1 MHPVDFVTK
10 WTGVARTERSAAPQ
24 HIRDHS
30 AVLGQ
35 LMLAFDGTQL
45 PEPMATR
52 LRDRPA
58 AGVTLF
64 RHANVQD
71 PGQLREL
78 TDAIQRQAPAG
89 LPFLVAID
97 QEGGQLSGL
106 GAASTPFAGAMALGA
121 VGDKELAE
129 RVGAAIGRELR
140 AAGVNV
146 NYAPVCDL
154 ATNPANPAL
163 GVRAFGDDP
172 DRVAA
177 LVAAV
182 VRGHAASGVAATLK
196 HFPGIGEISADTHH
210 GAVAVGVDAER
221 LRARELLPFRA
232 GIDVGAAMVMTGHAA
247 VPALTGRDDLPATVA
262 APVVTD
268 LLRDELGFTGVAI
281 SDALNMR
288 ALAQD
293 DAGRAIEAIAA
304 LRAGLDLLLLT
315 AGAEGAGLEDAL
327 VLAASRGL
335 LPADRVATSLDRVA
349 RLRRALS
356 TAPADGEPETSVIG
370 SSAHRALADELARR
384 SITLVRNDAGLLP
397 LQLDPAAEVFV
408 VMPQPADLTPA
419 DTSSTV
425 APGLADAIRRH
436 HARVSAQVVA
446 QDPDPAEITAV
457 RAAAASAEV
466 IVVGTISASLQPGQ
480 VALVEALLSLGRP
493 TVTVALRTPWDLE
506 AYPAAT
512 THACTYSVLEPSLTA
527 LADALFGLAPF
538 PGGLPVRLAARA
550 ASR

>member
-1 MHPVDFVTK
+1 MEEP
-10 WTGVARTERSAAPQ
+10 G
-24 HIRDHS
+24 DHT

-35 LMLAFDGTQL
+35 LMLAFDGLQL
-45 PEPMATR
+45 PEPVATR
-52 LRDRPA
+52 LRDSPA

-64 RHANVQD
+64 RHANVRD

-78 TDAIQRQAPAG
+78 TNGIQRQAPAG
-89 LPFLVAID
+89 PPFLIAID

-106 GAASTPFAGAMALGA
+106 GAASTQFAGAMALGA
-121 VGDKELAE
+121 VDDEDLAE
-129 RVGAAIGRELR
+129 RVGAAIGCELR
-140 AAGVNV
+140 AAGANV

-172 DRVAA
+172 DRAAA

-210 GAVAVGVDAER
+210 GAVAVSVDAER
-221 LRARELLPFRA
+221 LRARELVPFRA
-232 GIDVGAAMVMTGHAA
+232 GIEAGAAMVMCGHAA

-262 APVVTD
+262 EPIVTA
-268 LLRDELGFTGVAI
+268 LLRDELGFGGVAI

-315 AGAEGAGLEDAL
+315 AGPEGAVLEDAL

-335 LPADRVATSLDRVA
+335 LEADQVARSLDRVTT
-349 RLRRALS
+349 LRRALS
-356 TAPADGEPETSVIG
+356 AAPADGEPDTSAIG
-370 SSAHRALADELARR
+370 SAAHRALTDELARR

-397 LQLDPAAEVFV
+397 LAPDPGAELFV

-436 HARVSAQVVA
+436 HPRVTAQVVA
-446 QDPDPAEITAV
+446 QDPDAAEIAAA
-457 RAAAASAEV
+457 RAAAASADV
-466 IVVGTISASLQPGQ
+466 IVIGTISASLQPGQ
-480 VALVEALLSLGRP
+480 VALVEALLALGRP
-493 TVTVALRTPWDLE
+493 TVTVALRTPWDVE

-512 THACTYSVLEPSLTA
+512 THACTYSVLQPSLEA
-527 LADALFGLAPF
+527 LSDALFGLAPF
-538 PGGLPVRLAARA
+538 PGRLPVRLAATA